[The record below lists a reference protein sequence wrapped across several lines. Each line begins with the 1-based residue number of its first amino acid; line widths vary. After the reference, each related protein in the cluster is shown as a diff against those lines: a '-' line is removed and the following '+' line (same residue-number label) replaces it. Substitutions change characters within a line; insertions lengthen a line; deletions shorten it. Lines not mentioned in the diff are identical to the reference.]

1 MLDLADVV
9 ARGCGLPPGA
19 ASTLTLAFVR
29 TTDPTFLVFDA
40 DQSYPKYVA
49 KVGAP
54 EALEHRR
61 ALAARLYALLPDAI
75 ARPLGVLPLEAGRAL
90 LIVDGLPG
98 LPWFRLPARMQSP
111 RDWTSLR
118 ERCVE
123 QLRRFQE
130 AVASQPE
137 WVVTAAA
144 FGQSL
149 RALAASL
156 ADVLAPVGPA
166 GQAAIEDAAVVLD
179 KLGPVPATWQH
190 GDFVL
195 NNLLVDDGRLGVLD
209 LDDFGRRHV
218 PLLDACALA
227 CSIHLQAS
235 RHGAWHD
242 LTADLAACMAGA
254 PDAATFTPK
263 QKTAFFAYFLLAA
276 IADTV
281 GRPARAAIRLTY
293 LDHLRDLAGDSARYE
308 RALAVQARR

>member
-9 ARGCGLPPGA
+9 ARSCGLPAGA
-19 ASTLTLAFVR
+19 ASTLTLAFVK
-29 TTDPTFLVFDA
+29 TTDPTFLVFGP
-40 DQSYPKYVA
+40 DQAYPKYVA

-54 EALEHRR
+54 DVLEHRR

-75 ARPLGVLPLEAGRAL
+75 ARPLGVFPLDSRQAL

-98 LPWFRLPARMQSP
+98 LPWFRLSARMRSP
-111 RDWTSLR
+111 GDWTALR
-118 ERCVE
+118 GRCVE
-123 QLRRFQE
+123 QLRKFQE
-130 AVASQPE
+130 AVASEPE
-137 WVVTAAA
+137 WVVTAAS

-156 ADVLAPVGPA
+156 GDALEPA
-166 GQAAIEDAAVVLD
+166 GQPGQAAIAAAAAVLD

-195 NNLLVDDGRLGVLD
+195 NNLLVDDRRLGVLD

-218 PLLDACALA
+218 PALDACALA
-227 CSIHLQAS
+227 CSIHLHAS

-242 LTADLAACMAGA
+242 LTADLAACLAGA

-276 IADTV
+276 IADTI

-293 LDHLRDLAGDSARYE
+293 LDHLRDLAGDPARYE